1 MRLTD
6 KKIGDFV
13 ASLASRAAEAAVP
26 SVPVPKAADA
36 ALAEE
41 EFARRVLA
49 GFAAD
54 DRRNGRRRRT
64 LADFPKVVPERDDP
78 SALVKGRWL
87 ERGGS
92 AFLVSTAGTGKS
104 IWATQFALSMVH
116 AVPFSGL
123 SAWRPLTCWVI
134 QSEDS
139 DSRVAID
146 RDDITAGLA
155 EQWAATYPEIDWGRS
170 CERVEFPDFTG
181 YTGAAFVARLRSELE
196 AARDADELPDVV
208 VVNPFMDFMGGDV
221 ASNADCIAFLSG
233 GLLGGVRTEGLRAVL
248 RAFGVAALF
257 AHHTGK
263 PPTEAEIG
271 AWIMSPMPE
280 YKACGASYVTNWGR
294 SFVTMMKV
302 PGFEGRVMLTAG
314 KNGGALGWP
323 SVAGARRIF
332 LAWSD
337 APSCSGT
344 GLRHFWRLVTDEERR
359 ELEEA
364 VERLAAGKRA
374 QNAAS
379 ATRTGLGA
387 RGEGG
392 EGDSLSP
399 FDERACAA
407 FWAGRGEILGKG
419 AHELREIVFDG
430 IRREGRSYANAKV
443 VIAELFAR
451 PDEYGLAVRRD
462 KFGKKWLERQEG

>member
-6 KKIGDFV
+6 KKIEDFV

-146 RDDITAGLA
+146 RDDISAGLA
-155 EQWAATYPEIDWGRS
+155 EQWAAAYPEIDWGRS

-196 AARDADELPDVV
+196 AAKDAGEMPDVV
-208 VVNPFMDFMGGDV
+208 VVNPFMDYMGGDV

-233 GLLGGVRTEGLRAVL
+233 GVVGCVRTEGLRAVL

-257 AHHTGK
+257 CHHTGK

-323 SVAGARRIF
+323 MVAGARRIF

-344 GLRHFWRLVTDEERR
+344 GLRHFWRPVTDEERR
-359 ELEEA
+359 ALEEA
-364 VERLAAGKRA
+364 VGRLAAGRRA
-374 QNAAS
+374 QKAAS
-379 ATRTGLGA
+379 ATRTGPGA

-392 EGDSLSP
+392 EGDPLSP

-419 AHELREIVFDG
+419 VAELREIVFDG

-462 KFGKKWLERQEG
+462 KFGKKWLERAED